1 MTIIT
6 VQGQIA
12 SGGEDLGPTVADR
25 LGMDYVDRVILAKAG
40 ERVGAT
46 VEALEEKEQSIPSLG
61 SRLGRL
67 FQRALEHSA
76 YSGTGGDPFFGLG
89 MDALLTAPYPEDSP
103 EPVDQPQDVD
113 DERFFQ
119 VVSEVIRDLAKDGN
133 VVILGRGANLILKEA
148 PGLLHVGVVAPLA
161 FRIERFMQREGV
173 DRAAAE
179 RLLANQEKA
188 RVAYFNRHFKVR
200 YNDPTLYH
208 LIVNPA
214 LMGMEAAADLIVAAA
229 GGSQKS
235 P

>member
-1 MTIIT
+1 
-6 VQGQIA
+6 
-12 SGGEDLGPTVADR
+12 
-25 LGMDYVDRVILAKAG
+25 
-40 ERVGAT
+40 
-46 VEALEEKEQSIPSLG
+46 
-61 SRLGRL
+61 
-67 FQRALEHSA
+67 
-76 YSGTGGDPFFGLG
+76 